1 MANFLKT
8 EIEIDLNTK
17 PEQREIPDYGF
28 DLTEPLE
35 NEDGKLPFEITYYNN
50 DGSFWDKWIEN
61 KYKDMEQH

>member
-50 DGSFWDKWIEN
+50 DGSF
-61 KYKDMEQH
+61 